1 MDLWAQIYLLDQGA
15 RLGKTITSYRNN
27 YFTAG
32 ARNQNI
38 IYEYKPRPESEA
50 LIKDKIKDLCI
61 SLRAQ
66 DYLKLPERI
75 DDTRYITFEGTLAKQ
90 YKEFE
95 RDMFLQFDEEEIDV
109 ASAAALTNKLLQF
122 CNGAVYRED
131 HSYLEVHDK
140 KLEML
145 SELLE
150 GLEGKSVL
158 VFYTFQHD
166 LDRIQKLLKSTKLRV
181 GHLKTSEDIS
191 KWNNKE
197 IDVLLAHPAS
207 AAYGLNL

>member
-1 MDLWAQIYLLDQGA
+1 
-15 RLGKTITSYRNN
+15 
-27 YFTAG
+27 
-32 ARNQNI
+32 
-38 IYEYKPRPESEA
+38 
-50 LIKDKIKDLCI
+50 LINDKIKDLCI

-75 DDTRYITFEGTLAKQ
+75 DDIRYITFEGTLAKQ

-95 RDMFLQFDEEEIDV
+95 RDMFLRFDEEEIDV

-122 CNGAVYRED
+122 CNGAVYIED
-131 HSYLEVHDK
+131 HSYIEVHDE

-158 VFYTFQHD
+158 IFYTFQHD

-181 GHLKTSEDIS
+181 GHLKTSEDIT

-197 IDVLLAHPAS
+197 MDVLLAHPAS
-207 AAYGLNL
+207 AAYGLNLQDGRQSHYMVWP